1 MKRMKNVVV
10 VPPDGS
16 SKRAKEIRYAIDLY
30 QSEHPELA
38 REPLA
43 PEVLAA
49 WIEKRRILKEIETD
63 PVEIRTKQIVRFLS
77 REMQTDPQGREVRAN
92 AFNVERVPTKTG
104 FKRRSRWL
112 PLFESPEDFAKE
124 FFQWRRNGARAD
136 IIASET
142 DRESYND
149 NNHKGGYVPQPSLD
163 FTLDVAE
170 KKLPST
176 YPAAPPED
184 DDDEDDKV

>member
-1 MKRMKNVVV
+1 MKNVVEV
-10 VPPDGS
+10 VAPSGR
-16 SKRAKEIRYAIDLY
+16 SKKAKEIRYAIDLY
-30 QSEHPELA
+30 HSEHPDIA
-38 REPLA
+38 GEPLA

-49 WIEKRRILKEIETD
+49 WIEKRHILKEIETD
-63 PVEIRTKQIVRFLS
+63 PVEIRTKQIVRYLS

-92 AFNVERVPTKTG
+92 AFKVEKVPTKKG

-112 PLFESPEDFAKE
+112 PLFEAPEDFAKE

-136 IIASET
+136 LIASET

-149 NNHKGGYVPQPSLD
+149 NNHAGGFVPQPSLD

-176 YPAAPPED
+176 YPSAPPD
-184 DDDEDDKV
+184 DEDDEDDKP